1 MAERDKEMLAI
12 IIVSVLV
19 ALGVVAL
26 AAQPVSTPAV
36 AHMTAVAL
44 SLEPA
49 WMVLSGVALIAA
61 AAVVRRFAA

>member
-19 ALGVVAL
+19 ALGVAL

-49 WMVLSGVALIAA
+49 WMVLSGVALIAVA
-61 AAVVRRFAA
+61 GVLRRRVR

>member
-1 MAERDKEMLAI
+1 MLAI

-19 ALGVVAL
+19 ALGVAL

-49 WMVLSGVALIAA
+49 WMVLSGVALIAVA
-61 AAVVRRFAA
+61 GVLRRRVR